1 MKHEGKDRFDSV
13 CRVAKKR
20 RSRGATKRSI
30 VAWLQSLKGEEKI
43 FNALIDRL
51 IQDVF
56 EWR

>member
-1 MKHEGKDRFDSV
+1 MKHEGKDRFDAII
-13 CRVAKKR
+13 RVAKKR
-20 RSRGATKRSI
+20 RSRGSPKHSI

-43 FNALIDRL
+43 FNILIDRL